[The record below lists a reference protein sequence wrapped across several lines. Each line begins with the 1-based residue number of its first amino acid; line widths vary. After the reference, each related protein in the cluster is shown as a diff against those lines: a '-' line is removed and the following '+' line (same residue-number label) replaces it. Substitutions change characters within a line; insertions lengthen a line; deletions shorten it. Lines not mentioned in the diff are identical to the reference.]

1 MELSMNTNSKMRTRC
16 QIPYA
21 CWERKIEA
29 QREGS
34 GGTGQM
40 EAQKAGQKER
50 DGERRK
56 KEEVKDGRGGMERR
70 GGRGRVASL
79 GTCCQ
84 TSPGM

>member
-1 MELSMNTNSKMRTRC
+1 MHAGK
-16 QIPYA
+16 
-21 CWERKIEA
+21 ERLKH
-29 QREGS
+29 RERGA